1 MSPDPETR
9 LALARLRARLDALD
23 RRLVRRLAERQRLV
37 EAVARLKGDASRVR
51 DPARIEAVLSNVLGA
66 AGAAGLSPAIAEPVW
81 RLLVERCAAHE
92 AAILAGPPVAPPPE
106 PPDACCGCRSGPL
119 APAQGQPPPPGRMI
133 GA

>member
-66 AGAAGLSPAIAEPVW
+66 AGAAGLSPAIAEPVG

-119 APAQGQPPPPGRMI
+119 APAQGQPPAP
-133 GA
+133 AA